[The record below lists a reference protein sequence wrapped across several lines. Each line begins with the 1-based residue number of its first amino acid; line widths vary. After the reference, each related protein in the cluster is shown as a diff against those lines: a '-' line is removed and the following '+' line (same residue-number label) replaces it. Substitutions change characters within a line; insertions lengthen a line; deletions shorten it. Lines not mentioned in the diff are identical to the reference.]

1 MARIEP
7 NIGDFINV
15 LTRINAISPEVR
27 VDAIVVHKGS
37 RDNNTM
43 LYYLYKKPNSE
54 DENIT
59 DVDIISASSPNFF
72 IYNKPGTPRLDR
84 NVILELSN
92 EAEKDVMFPLPRVQ
106 GGKKRR
112 SRRNNTKSK
121 RRRNRKTKR
130 RR

>member
-15 LTRINAISPEVR
+15 LTRINTISPEVR
-27 VDAIVVHKGS
+27 VDALVVHNGR
-37 RDNNTM
+37 RDNNTK

-54 DENIT
+54 DEFKT
-59 DVDIISASSPNFF
+59 DIIDASSPNFF
-72 IYNKPGTPRLDR
+72 IYNKPGTPRIDP
-84 NVILELSN
+84 NVNFELSN
-92 EAEKDVMFPLPRVQ
+92 EAEKDELFPLPRVT
-106 GGKKRR
+106 GGRKRR
-112 SRRNNTKSK
+112 SRRNNRKSK